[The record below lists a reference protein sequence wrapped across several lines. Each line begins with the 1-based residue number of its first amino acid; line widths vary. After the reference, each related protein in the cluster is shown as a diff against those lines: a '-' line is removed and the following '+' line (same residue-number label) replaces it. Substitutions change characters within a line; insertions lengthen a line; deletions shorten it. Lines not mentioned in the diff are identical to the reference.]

1 MGKGDD
7 ASGYCMGGGETANRF
22 LAALF
27 VGPTNVD
34 SGREDLLGQQI

>member
-7 ASGYCMGGGETANRF
+7 ASGYCVGGGETANRF

-27 VGPTNVD
+27 VGPTNID